1 MPKPK
6 IAGVFRGIPGDRRY
20 YGAMDVRLIVANTS
34 SASKQIRLG
43 PKTLIGRS
51 PDCNLRIA
59 SGQVSRRHCFIKID
73 DAGVS
78 IRDLGS
84 ANGTR
89 LNGEAVSTRADV
101 VVPAGSTLI
110 VGPLKFI
117 VQFAAP
123 KNKDDEDTEWLPR
136 LPAEQASPPESG
148 AGNDVQSLVPPPPAD
163 GEETKDLPL
172 SRRRKQGVPPH
183 VVVSGAGA
191 VAASEAPSP
200 DSIEGID
207 PGKRTEPD
215 LAALMN
221 ETVFDISLEGQADQ
235 PAAGS
240 VAEQRK
246 KASETH
252 LVFEEDDLKQM
263 IVEGDPHPSPPP
275 DDADSTSSDDGM
287 DDDLRKFL
295 NDS

>member
-1 MPKPK
+1 
-6 IAGVFRGIPGDRRY
+6 
-20 YGAMDVRLIVANTS
+20 MDVRLLVANTS

-43 PKTLIGRS
+43 AMTLIGRS

-59 SGQVSRRHCFIKID
+59 SGQVSRRHCLIKVD
-73 DAGVS
+73 ETAVS
-78 IRDLGS
+78 VRDLGS

-89 LNGEAVSTRADV
+89 LNGEPVSTQTEV
-101 VVPAGSTLI
+101 TVPPGSTLI

-123 KNKDDEDTEWLPR
+123 KSRDDEDTEWLPR
-136 LPAEQASPPESG
+136 LPSAE
-148 AGNDVQSLVPPPPAD
+148 AGRSEPGGENEIQSLIPPPSGD

-172 SRRRKQGVPPH
+172 SRRRKQGIPPQ
-183 VVVSGAGA
+183 VVVSDAGS
-191 VAASEAPSP
+191 VDEESGESGS
-200 DSIEGID
+200 DSIHGVD

-215 LAALMN
+215 LAALAN
-221 ETVFDISLEGQADQ
+221 ETVFDMSAEGLSDA
-235 PAAGS
+235 PASA
-240 VAEQRK
+240 AALRQ

-252 LVFEEDDLKQM
+252 LVFEEDDLKQLN
-263 IVEGDPHPSPPP
+263 VEGVSQAAPLA
-275 DDADSTSSDDGM
+275 DDSDSSSSEDGL

>member
-1 MPKPK
+1 
-6 IAGVFRGIPGDRRY
+6 
-20 YGAMDVRLIVANTS
+20 MDVRLLVANTS

-43 PKTLIGRS
+43 AMTLIGRS

-59 SGQVSRRHCFIKID
+59 SGQVSRRHCLIKVE

-78 IRDLGS
+78 VRDLGS

-89 LNGEAVSTRADV
+89 LNGAPVSTQADV
-101 VVPAGSTLI
+101 TVPPGSTLI

-123 KNKDDEDTEWLPR
+123 KSRDDEDTEWLPR
-136 LPAEQASPPESG
+136 LPQNEAGRSEPGAENEI
-148 AGNDVQSLVPPPPAD
+148 QSLIPPPSAD
-163 GEETKDLPL
+163 SEETKDLPL
-172 SRRRKQGVPPH
+172 SRRQRQGGPPH
-183 VVVSGAGA
+183 VVVSDAGS
-191 VAASEAPSP
+191 VAEDSGDP
-200 DSIEGID
+200 DSDSIHGVD

-221 ETVFDISLEGQADQ
+221 ETVFDVSLEGQSDG
-235 PAAGS
+235 PAAS
-240 VAEQRK
+240 SAAALRQ

-252 LVFEEDDLKQM
+252 LVFEEDDLKHLHA
-263 IVEGDPHPSPPP
+263 EGVSQPAPLA
-275 DDADSTSSDDGM
+275 DDSDSSSSDDGL

-295 NDS
+295 NNS